1 MINATINRETTKGS
15 TKRLRKE
22 DKVIGNIYGVGIE
35 PTRIILDGKEVRQLF
50 SNGGNHNTVEIN
62 VEGKKYNAI
71 VKEIQ
76 KCRLTNNILHIDLE
90 CFNGDKIINAEVPVH
105 YVNEFIA
112 SKNGAVIQ
120 KEKSSIKV
128 RCKAS
133 KIPERIDLVIKE
145 QMLGHAIKISD
156 MEIGDEITILDSLE
170 SVVASINFAKATAE
184 ETPESDEENNAN
196 EMS

>member
-1 MINATINRETTKGS
+1 MLNATINKETTKGS

-22 DKVIGNIYGVGIE
+22 GKVIGNIYGSEIC
-35 PTRIILDGKEVRQLF
+35 PTKIILDKKEVDDLIAH
-50 SNGGNHNTVEIN
+50 GGDHNTIKVSIEDK
-62 VEGKKYNAI
+62 VYNAI

-76 KCRLTNNILHIDLE
+76 RCHVTNFIIHIDLE
-90 CFNGDKIINAEVPVH
+90 CFNGDKIINADIPVN

-112 SKNGAVIQ
+112 SKNGAIIQ

-133 KIPERIDLVIKE
+133 KIPDKIDLVIKE
-145 QMLGHAIKISD
+145 QMLGHAIRVAD

-170 SVVASINFAKATAE
+170 SVVASINFAKSFVE
-184 ETPESDEENNAN
+184 EPSESEPEQSAENN
-196 EMS
+196 

>member
-1 MINATINRETTKGS
+1 MINAIINKDTTKGS

-22 DKVIGNIYGVGIE
+22 DKVIGNIYGVGVD
-35 PTRIILDGKEVRQLF
+35 PMRIILEGKEVRKLF
-50 SNGGNHNTVEIN
+50 SQGGNHNTVEIN
-62 VEGKKYNAI
+62 IEGKKYNAI

-76 KCRLTNNILHIDLE
+76 KCHVTNNILHIDLE
-90 CFNGDKIINAEVPVH
+90 CFNGDKIINAEIPVR
-105 YVNEFIA
+105 YINEFIA
-112 SKNGAVIQ
+112 SKNGATIQ

-133 KIPERIDLVIKE
+133 KIPDHIDLVIKE
-145 QMLGHAIKISD
+145 QMLGHAVKVSD

-170 SVVASINFAKATAE
+170 SVVASINFAKTSSE
-184 ETPESDEENNAN
+184 EDKQDEQIAP